1 VAELGRDASWNPQN
15 ANPDCS
21 ANADRDAKG
30 DSEDTKKP
38 FFAER
43 GRINK
48 RLLPLHAL
56 GLSDS
61 ALHGKSAGPGHV
73 DLDFGLPSVQL
84 ALDY

>member
-30 DSEDTKKP
+30 DSEDAKKP

-43 GRINK
+43 GRITK
-48 RLLPLHAL
+48 SSVRLHA
-56 GLSDS
+56 
-61 ALHGKSAGPGHV
+61 
-73 DLDFGLPSVQL
+73 FGFS
-84 ALDY
+84 